1 MHRRPLRPLT
11 AALAVVALACT
22 ACSSAIKVV
31 PFDGADADESC
42 LQLAD
47 RWPTT
52 VGGQSARVTAADST
66 TVAAWGEPAIIARCG
81 APILGPTTDPCLD
94 IAEVDWVAVPLDD
107 GVRFTTFG
115 RDPALEVLVPDVYT
129 PEALLMPAFSPV
141 AQTVEQ
147 TLGQCSS

>member
-1 MHRRPLRPLT
+1 MHRRPLRSLIGV
-11 AALAVVALACT
+11 LVVSALACT

-31 PFDGADADESC
+31 PFDGADADETC
-42 LQLAD
+42 LRLAD
-47 RWPTT
+47 QWPTT
-52 VGGQSARVTAADST
+52 VGGQSARVTAVDST
-66 TVAAWGEPAIIARCG
+66 TVAAWGDPAIIARCG

-94 IAEVDWVAVPLDD
+94 IAGIDWVAVPLDD

-115 RDPALEVLVPDVYT
+115 RDPALEVLVPDAYS
-129 PEALLMPAFSPV
+129 PEPLLMPAFSSV